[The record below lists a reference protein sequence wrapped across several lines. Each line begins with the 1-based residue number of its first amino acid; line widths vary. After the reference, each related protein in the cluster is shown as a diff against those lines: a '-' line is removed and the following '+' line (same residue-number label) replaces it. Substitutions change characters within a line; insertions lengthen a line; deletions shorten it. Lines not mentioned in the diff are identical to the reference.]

1 MTRPKGELLF
11 LIPVMDAIVR
21 GVMTHSRPESVTY
34 FYDTMFSQIVR
45 QCWTRRRK
53 YQISILLNC
62 LDEKFQDIT
71 GVTRIHNQMKHRRYR
86 VAKRRKNKENK
97 NNTQI
102 ITQKSKDRAKR
113 TQLKTGGELKSNQL
127 TEVKQNKRT

>member
-21 GVMTHSRPESVTY
+21 GVMTRSRTESMTY

-53 YQISILLNC
+53 YQISILSNC
-62 LDEKFQDIT
+62 LEEKFQDTT
-71 GVTRIHNQMKHRRYR
+71 GVTRIHNPTKHRRYSS
-86 VAKRRKNKENK
+86 
-97 NNTQI
+97 
-102 ITQKSKDRAKR
+102 QKKK
-113 TQLKTGGELKSNQL
+113 
-127 TEVKQNKRT
+127 KQRE